1 MCHTCRLR
9 VLNEH
14 LWGEYQ
20 NLPQFVACS
29 LCCWF
34 VLDMLQH
41 CFVCRSRKLRIWGHD
56 DNNFRHKRLQSDI
69 SLANYSIISALTAV
83 AHSVPV
89 SLSSS
94 VVTVP
99 FCFRRSGFA
108 FPATLIYRAMS
119 NTTTNERRYI
129 AGNHCL
135 DDIHRYKRVDVTVRL
150 VVCSV
155 LVLRHYEA
163 CCMFSACAICHVSTE
178 KPDDS

>member
-41 CFVCRSRKLRIWGHD
+41 CFVCRCRKLRISGHD

-69 SLANYSIISALTAV
+69 SLANCSITSALTAV
-83 AHSVPV
+83 AQFRCRCPLLLLLSRSVSVVPV
-89 SLSSS
+89 SRSWRLSHVKYHDQRATSHYRKS
-94 VVTVP
+94 LL
-99 FCFRRSGFA
+99 RRRHTS
-108 FPATLIYRAMS
+108 TNVSLAM
-119 NTTTNERRYI
+119 
-129 AGNHCL
+129 
-135 DDIHRYKRVDVTVRL
+135 RL

-155 LVLRHYEA
+155 LALRHYEA
-163 CCMFSACAICHVSTE
+163 CRMFSACATSL
-178 KPDDS
+178 